1 MNRASLLCLV
11 TITAAA
17 VSGCGQFWPFDIPSY
32 TKTGAA
38 SLRKFQS
45 EAEFKQFLAEQVQA
59 REQARSGGFFGDLMF
74 AMPMAAPTATV
85 DTKNEPGEGGGQS
98 DDHSTTNLQ
107 EAGVDESD
115 VMKNDGRYL
124 YLLSDGL
131 LRIADVQ
138 DANAV
143 VARGTLELEG
153 NPDSLYLRDDN
164 LVALSRTGGWYAYP
178 ASDTSPGRSDG
189 VSKLDDSTTK
199 AIVTLI
205 DAADRDAPAVVKTYR
220 FEGDLVSSRM
230 IDGKL
235 HLVLAYRPSLPPWS
249 EIANTPVEQMLPKCE
264 TVGGGAA
271 KAGPGLIAGWQ
282 DFYRPADGDGYGMV
296 TVVTVDTTDPDAETH
311 SVGITAD
318 AGLIYASPEALYL
331 TDTEWGYGPDRQ
343 ESTVVH
349 KFAFGESG
357 AEYVASGSVPG
368 RPLNQFS
375 LGEYEHYLRIATTI
389 GRIWQGGGSATNNV
403 FVLGEGT
410 EGLEVVGE
418 IRNIAPGEEIYS
430 ARFMGPRGFL
440 VTFVKVD
447 PFFTLD
453 LSDPT
458 NPKIV
463 GELKVPGYS
472 DYMHILDEN
481 HILSIGKDAQV
492 VDDFTW
498 YQGLQLSIFDVTDFA
513 DPQLL
518 HRQIIGGRGT
528 ESQALHDHRAFNFFK
543 PKDLLAIPI
552 NLVEGG
558 SGGPTMG
565 EPTFT
570 GIYVYRVTVEGGFE
584 FQGRISTVVQQA
596 GTPAWMRFY
605 NTWSRGVFIGDHV
618 FAVTDELVRSA
629 GLADVNTVLDTLLLT
644 E

>member
-11 TITAAA
+11 GTVAIS
-17 VSGCGQFWPFDIPSY
+17 VSGCGQFWPFDIPAY

-38 SLRKFQS
+38 SLKKFGS
-45 EAEFKQFLAEQVQA
+45 EAEFKQYLAEQVRA
-59 REQARSGGFFGDLMF
+59 REHDRSGGFFGGFMF
-74 AMPMAAPTATV
+74 TGMPSASPAPTV
-85 DTKNEPGEGGGQS
+85 DSQNGPGEGGGKS
-98 DDHSTTNLQ
+98 DDYSTTNLQ

-124 YLLSDGL
+124 YLLSDDL

-143 VARGTLELEG
+143 APRGTLALEG
-153 NPDSLYLRDDN
+153 SPDSLYLRGDN
-164 LVALSRTGGWYAYP
+164 LIAISRTGGWYAYP
-178 ASDTSPGRSDG
+178 SVDVRTTG

-199 AIVTLI
+199 AIVSLV
-205 DAADRDAPAVVKTYR
+205 DAADKDAPAVVKTYR

-235 HLVLAYRPSLPPWS
+235 HLVLAYRPTLPPWA
-249 EIANTPVEQMLPKCE
+249 EIPNTPIEQMLPKCE

-271 KAGPGLIAGWQ
+271 KSEPDLIAGWQ

-296 TVVTVDTTDPDAETH
+296 TVITIDTTDPNAETH
-311 SVGITAD
+311 SVGVTAD
-318 AGLIYASPEALYL
+318 AGLIYASTEALYL
-331 TDTEWGYGPDRQ
+331 TDTEWGYTADRQ
-343 ESTVVH
+343 EATIVH
-349 KFAFGESG
+349 KFDFGATG
-357 AEYVASGSVPG
+357 AEYKASGSVPG

-375 LGEYEHYLRIATTI
+375 LGEHEGYLRIATTI
-389 GRIWQGGGSATNNV
+389 GRIWQGGGTATNNV
-403 FVLGEGT
+403 FVLGEGD

-458 NPKIV
+458 NPQVV

-481 HILSIGKDAQV
+481 HILSIGKDAEV

-518 HRQIIGGRGT
+518 HREILGGRGT
-528 ESQALHDHRAFNFFK
+528 ESQALHDHRAFNFFA
-543 PKDLLAIPI
+543 PKDLLAIPV

-565 EPTFT
+565 KPTFT
-570 GIYVYRVTVEGGFE
+570 GIYVYRVTTDNGFE
-584 FQGRISTVVQQA
+584 LQGRISTVTDQA
-596 GTPAWMRFY
+596 GQPAWYSYY
-605 NTWSRGVFIGDHV
+605 NTWARGVFIGDHV

-629 GLADVNTVLDTLLLT
+629 GLDDVGTVIDTL
-644 E
+644 EFGE